1 MRTAS
6 GLIYQ
11 NGKFSEGSLSFSKG
25 RMNISR
31 QLNESAE
38 IHGLIL
44 PQTVNCH
51 THLGDAFIIRPE
63 KCSVEELVAPPN
75 GLKHRMLRTVGQEEQ
90 VSSMRE
96 AISRMASAGSSHF
109 IDFRENGLEGTRR
122 LLIASLGSGVR
133 PIILGRPDSSDVDEI
148 SALLSVADGIGLSAI
163 SDIEFDFA
171 RQLADHAH
179 QTDKIFAV
187 HASEAKRENMDLILD
202 LEPDL
207 LVHLVHSDI
216 SDIRDCASL
225 DVPVAVCPSSNAFF
239 GLKPPV
245 RQLLDEGVRVCLGSD
260 NAMLAEPNIIEEMR
274 SLRRMFPLSELS
286 DEEIVDL
293 GFNEGRKVLNSLPG
307 LGDAI
312 AEETDFFVL
321 ETQADEPFR
330 RILEARTEMI
340 HPFTRSD
347 IP

>member
-11 NGKFSEGSLSFSKG
+11 NGQFNEGSLSLSKG
-25 RMNISR
+25 RINISH
-31 QLNESAE
+31 QLNENAD

-51 THLGDAFIIRPE
+51 THLGDAFITRPE
-63 KCSVEELVAPPN
+63 KCSVEDLVAPPN
-75 GLKHRMLRTVGQEEQ
+75 GLKHRMLRAVGQEEQ

-96 AISRMASAGSSHF
+96 AISRMAATGTSHF

-163 SDIEFDFA
+163 SDIEQDFA
-171 RQLADHAH
+171 KELAGHAH
-179 QTDKIFAV
+179 QTDKILAI
-187 HASEAKRENMDLILD
+187 HASEAKREDMGRILG

-207 LVHLVHSDI
+207 LVHMVHSDE
-216 SDIRDCASL
+216 SDIRDCMSSE
-225 DVPVAVCPSSNAFF
+225 VPVAVCPSSNAFF

-245 RQLLDEGVRVCLGSD
+245 RKLLDAGVRVCLGSD
-260 NAMLAEPNIIEEMR
+260 NAMLAEPNIFMEMR
-274 SLRRMFPLSELS
+274 SLRCMFPVSELS
-286 DEEIVDL
+286 DEEIVNL
-293 GFNEGRKVLNSLPG
+293 AFNEGRKVLNSLPG

-312 AEETDFFVL
+312 VDDTDFFVL
-321 ETQADEPFR
+321 ETQVDEPFR
-330 RILEARTEMI
+330 RILEARTEII
-340 HPFTRSD
+340 HLFNRSD